1 MDQTAFNFDSIPPS
15 DEAAV
20 LALLREGRRA
30 AVSSTE
36 IERVT
41 GLRPRRV
48 QQIIRKLRLEGH
60 SIGSA
65 TQEPMG
71 YYITDEQGDNVRETG
86 WRRLERGAR
95 PSRPPSGGLDE

>member
-36 IERVT
+36 IEGQFNPGT
-41 GLRPRRV
+41 LGELGD
-48 QQIIRKLRLEGH
+48 QTESRKGE
-60 SIGSA
+60 SCK
-65 TQEPMG
+65 
-71 YYITDEQGDNVRETG
+71 D
-86 WRRLERGAR
+86 
-95 PSRPPSGGLDE
+95 

>member
-41 GLRPRRV
+41 EMRYEFSYECNR
-48 QQIIRKLRLEGH
+48 
-60 SIGSA
+60 
-65 TQEPMG
+65 
-71 YYITDEQGDNVRETG
+71 
-86 WRRLERGAR
+86 
-95 PSRPPSGGLDE
+95 